1 LTGTRRVGTRHKRH
15 QAQQQHHR
23 RLHARERA
31 AVVKASV
38 KAVAVKTRSNAKGS
52 ATMAAG
58 TKVAQEDMALA
69 DAILSFETT
78 VNNGLAPAVK
88 VSQTLTRFKNKVGV
102 AVLVE
107 RMTLQMEKNPKK
119 KNLKALLGIDGDAT
133 PNDNSPLSLLK
144 SVERGIS
151 ALQDFILAV
160 NKDAALVKTLNAK
173 STNHKAANV
182 GTEVGALLAKG
193 KTLLQSLDE
202 KSNAECL
209 WSALEH
215 AVHDLHD
222 HPPMPDKIKS
232 SLEKVITYTESSKDI
247 ATQWGEYEVLL
258 QSLLNTVGKV
268 TESLG
273 KAFSYALQADVPTV
287 AGFKVKP

>member
-1 LTGTRRVGTRHKRH
+1 M
-15 QAQQQHHR
+15 
-23 RLHARERA
+23 
-31 AVVKASV
+31 VKAAV

-88 VSQTLTRFKNKVGV
+88 VSQTLTRFEEKVGV

-107 RMTLQMEKNPKK
+107 RMERQAKNPKK

-160 NKDAALVKTLNAK
+160 NKDAALVKTLNAE
-173 STNHKAANV
+173 STTHKAANV
-182 GTEVGALLAKG
+182 GTEVNELLAKG
-193 KTLLQSLDE
+193 KTLLKSLDEQSLDE
-202 KSNAECL
+202 QSNAKSV
-209 WSALEH
+209 WSALER
-215 AVHDLHD
+215 AVHNLHD
-222 HPPMPDKIKS
+222 HPPKPDEIKK
-232 SLEKVITYTESSKDI
+232 SLEKVITFTESKKASSI
-247 ATQWGEYEVLL
+247 AKQWSGYEVRL
-258 QSLLNTVGKV
+258 QSLLTEVGKV
-268 TESLG
+268 TKSLG
-273 KAFSYALQADVPTV
+273 EAFSYALQADVPTV
-287 AGFKVKP
+287 AGFKIKP

>member
-1 LTGTRRVGTRHKRH
+1 M
-15 QAQQQHHR
+15 
-23 RLHARERA
+23 
-31 AVVKASV
+31 VKAAV

-88 VSQTLTRFKNKVGV
+88 VSQTLTRFEEKVGV
-102 AVLVE
+102 AVLVK
-107 RMTLQMEKNPKK
+107 RMELQAKNPKK

-173 STNHKAANV
+173 STTHKAANV
-182 GTEVGALLAKG
+182 DTEVDELLAKG

-202 KSNAECL
+202 QSNAESDSKSL
-209 WSALEH
+209 WPALER
-215 AVHDLHD
+215 AVHNLHD
-222 HPPMPDKIKS
+222 HPPNPDTIKV
-232 SLEKVITYTESSKDI
+232 SLEKVIELTSAKSSASI
-247 ATQWGEYEVLL
+247 ATEWSEYQGFL
-258 QSLLNTVGKV
+258 QSLLNTVGEV

-287 AGFKVKP
+287 AGFKIKP

>member
-1 LTGTRRVGTRHKRH
+1 M
-15 QAQQQHHR
+15 
-23 RLHARERA
+23 
-31 AVVKASV
+31 VKAAV

-88 VSQTLTRFKNKVGV
+88 VSQTLTRFKEKVGV

-107 RMTLQMEKNPKK
+107 RMKLQAENPKK

-160 NKDAALVKTLNAK
+160 NKDAALVKTLNAE
-173 STNHKAANV
+173 STTHKAANV
-182 GTEVGALLAKG
+182 DTEVDNLLANG
-193 KTLLQSLDE
+193 KTLLKSLDE
-202 KSNAECL
+202 QSNAKSV
-209 WSALEH
+209 WSALER
-215 AVHDLHD
+215 AVHNLHD
-222 HPPMPDKIKS
+222 HPPKPDEIKK
-232 SLEKVITYTESSKDI
+232 SLEKVITFTKSSADI
-247 ATQWGEYEVLL
+247 AKQWSAYELLL
-258 QSLLNTVGKV
+258 QSLLNEVGKV
-268 TESLG
+268 TKSLG
-273 KAFSYALQADVPTV
+273 EAFSYALQADVPTV
-287 AGFKVKP
+287 AGFKIKP

>member
-1 LTGTRRVGTRHKRH
+1 MTGTRRVGTRHKRH

-31 AVVKASV
+31 AVVKAVV

-78 VNNGLAPAVK
+78 VNNGLASAVK
-88 VSQTLTRFKNKVGV
+88 VSQTLTRFEEKVGV
-102 AVLVE
+102 AVLVK
-107 RMTLQMEKNPKK
+107 RMELQAKNPKK

-160 NKDAALVKTLNAK
+160 NKDAALVKTLNAE
-173 STNHKAANV
+173 STTHKAANV
-182 GTEVGALLAKG
+182 DTEVDNLLANG
-193 KTLLQSLDE
+193 KTLLKSLDE
-202 KSNAECL
+202 QSNAKSV
-209 WSALEH
+209 WSALER
-215 AVHDLHD
+215 AVHNLHD
-222 HPPMPDKIKS
+222 HPPKPDEIKK
-232 SLEKVITYTESSKDI
+232 SLEKVITFTKSSADI
-247 ATQWGEYEVLL
+247 AKQWSAYELLL
-258 QSLLNTVGKV
+258 QSLLNEVGKV
-268 TESLG
+268 TKSLG
-273 KAFSYALQADVPTV
+273 EAFSYALQADVPTV
-287 AGFKVKP
+287 AGFKIKP

>member
-1 LTGTRRVGTRHKRH
+1 MVKDPK
-15 QAQQQHHR
+15 
-23 RLHARERA
+23 A
-31 AVVKASV
+31 AVKAVGKGPKAAV
-38 KAVAVKTRSNAKGS
+38 KAVAV
-52 ATMAAG
+52 G

-88 VSQTLTRFKNKVGV
+88 VSQTLTRFEEKVGV

-107 RMTLQMEKNPKK
+107 RMKLQAENPKK

-160 NKDAALVKTLNAK
+160 NKDAALVKTLYTK
-173 STNHKAANV
+173 SETHKATNV
-182 GTEVGALLAKG
+182 GTEVDELLAKG
-193 KTLLQSLDE
+193 KTLLKSLDE
-202 KSNAECL
+202 QSNAESDSKSL
-209 WSALEH
+209 WPALER
-215 AVHDLHD
+215 AVHNLHD
-222 HPPMPDKIKS
+222 HPPNPDTIKV
-232 SLEKVITYTESSKDI
+232 SLEKVIELTSAKSSASI
-247 ATQWGEYEVLL
+247 ATEWSEYQGFL
-258 QSLLNTVGKV
+258 QSLLNTVGEV

-287 AGFKVKP
+287 AGFKIKP